1 MTDTKILHCPTHGDY
16 AAQPIMFRGAVITK
30 GEHCLLCTRA
40 EADALEATN
49 KAKEAVERQERI
61 EKRFAQSG
69 IPRGFANRTFESYRA
84 DTPAMQTAIAKA
96 QRFADGFRSHLKVGT
111 SLMFI
116 GGIGTGKTHLAVAI
130 AHRVMSFG
138 HSVMYE
144 TAFDLVTR
152 MRDCMRRDAET
163 STTAMMDAYGAID
176 LLVLDEIGIQGAT
189 DDVRAHLT
197 NVIDRRYRNARPT
210 IIISNLDR
218 ESLAQYL
225 GDRIADRLRERASVV
240 IFDWE
245 SQRIKARSVG
255 EF

>member
-1 MTDTKILHCPTHGDY
+1 
-16 AAQPIMFRGAVITK
+16 
-30 GEHCLLCTRA
+30 
-40 EADALEATN
+40 
-49 KAKEAVERQERI
+49 
-61 EKRFAQSG
+61 
-69 IPRGFANRTFESYRA
+69 
-84 DTPAMQTAIAKA
+84 MQTALVKA
-96 QRFADGFRSHLKVGT
+96 QRFADGFRSHLKTGA
-111 SLMFI
+111 SLTFI

-130 AHRVMSFG
+130 AHHAMAFG

-144 TAFDLVTR
+144 TAYDLVTR

-189 DDVRAHLT
+189 DDVRGHLT

-210 IIISNLDR
+210 IIISNLDKGALS
-218 ESLAQYL
+218 EYL

-245 SQRIKARSVG
+245 SYRANARSIG
-255 EF
+255 EV